1 MATSPGERE
10 FVAGGLAESP
20 ATGDGERS
28 AGSKSAGSGPRTPG
42 SGFTPR
48 YWGEGQASTHHRSY
62 HSKEALVVSLDP
74 SGLEKTLD
82 RFGIAE
88 HYWSKDPEETPS
100 ERQLRRYSAGHR
112 PGSSSWLT
120 QQEIIKSRPS
130 SRGSVGSE
138 PLISADYD
146 DPVQPASRGSVGAS
160 KSGDAIRPDS
170 RGAHGSGDGILRPSS
185 RGSMDLQD
193 RPASRGS
200 VGLLLQDDLRPPS
213 RGSVFARL
221 SAHSSDMPPSQ
232 RPGSRGS
239 LGLQDRPGSKGN
251 TLVQNRPG
259 SRGSFGLDYQTQLQ
273 GSGFALDDDEPK
285 SERTGSSVTGS
296 VQEHESRPGT
306 GFFTDDA
313 DEERR
318 NLGTPLAGSRPV
330 SRANVRF
337 FDGSR
342 PGSALAPPD
351 PPAVTFD
358 MGFDRPGSVNTFV
371 VQEDPSP
378 RSTSSGDGDE
388 PRIE

>member
-1 MATSPGERE
+1 VG
-10 FVAGGLAESP
+10 SP

-28 AGSKSAGSGPRTPG
+28 AGSKSAGSGGARTPG

-48 YWGEGQASTHHRSY
+48 YWGEGQVSTHHRSY

-82 RFGIAE
+82 RFGVAE

-146 DPVQPASRGSVGAS
+146 DPVRPASRGSVGAS

-185 RGSMDLQD
+185 RGIMDMQD

-221 SAHSSDMPPSQ
+221 SAHSSDVPPSQ

-239 LGLQDRPGSKGN
+239 LGLQDRPGSRGSLGLQDRPGSKGN
-251 TLVQNRPG
+251 TVMQYRPG

-273 GSGFALDDDEPK
+273 GSGFAPDDDELK

-296 VQEHESRPGT
+296 VQEHDSRPGT
-306 GFFTDDA
+306 GVFTDDA

-330 SRANVRF
+330 SRATVRF
-337 FDGSR
+337 SDGSR

-351 PPAVTFD
+351 PPAVAFD

-388 PRIE
+388 TRIE